1 MLPPSLSYMAEKLGQ
16 YETNTVKVFP
26 QGDIQD
32 YTEGQI
38 MEFVLPS
45 NSLLDLDS
53 LFVSFAAGVQDPSSK
68 LGRLPADIHSLID
81 RITIKIGSLTVDD
94 GAHNWSVFK
103 RKYDKLTG
111 KAVGALSHPEIM
123 RSALTNTIAS
133 SNVTAPTAG
142 QQETIDVSGTD
153 YVWDSF
159 DKTFLGT
166 CEPRILDTSILPEI
180 NIQFHLKRNVCPS
193 GMEATSVGGPVVDGN
208 GEKGFAPPTITPVST
223 QAKYVVTNPSLKINC
238 ISFANSS
245 YDDMLSAQ
253 MRSGPIVLPFKKMY
267 SYTDMA
273 FSNMIDFNVATNSLD
288 KVHFQPSDKTY
299 KSGHWSVAR
308 EAGNNCE
315 VNSTPAF
322 DEVGVASSSGV
333 LELSEKYV
341 DPSYS
346 SSYVGMRDESSD
358 HFVTYQTSIN
368 NTLNPQFK
376 ANVTETYEITRSAVS
391 EDMVPGHKQLFSEW
405 FNDHCHGVVRF
416 NRPGST
422 VRTPSGLSTQNSSA
436 HMTLIGDNLP
446 QECQMDVF
454 VETTAMLFT
463 FAGQAVSLQ
472 N

>member
-26 QGDIQD
+26 QGDIQE
-32 YTEGQI
+32 YVEGQI

-45 NSLLDLDS
+45 NCLVDLDS
-53 LFVSFAAGVQDPSSK
+53 LFVSFAAGIDQASSNV
-68 LGRLPADIHSLID
+68 GRLPADIHSLID
-81 RITIKIGSLTVDD
+81 RITIKMGSLVIDD
-94 GAHNWSVFK
+94 GAHGWSVFK

-111 KAVGALSHPEIM
+111 KTVGALSHPEIV
-123 RSALTNTIAS
+123 RAALTNTVAS
-133 SNVTAPTAG
+133 ISAAPPG
-142 QQETIDVSGTD
+142 LNQQETIIISGTD

-180 NIQFHLKRNVCPS
+180 NIQCHLKRNVCPS
-193 GMEATSVGGPVVDGN
+193 GKVVSTVS
-208 GEKGFAPPTITPVST
+208 GFAPNPSAQISTRPT
-223 QAKYVVTNPSLKINC
+223 YVIEDPSLKINC
-238 ISFANSS
+238 ISFADSV
-245 YDDMLSAQ
+245 YDDALSVQ
-253 MRSGPIVLPFKKMY
+253 MRSGPIVMPFKKLY
-267 SYTDMA
+267 SYSDMA

-288 KVHFQPSDKTY
+288 KIHFQPSDQKY
-299 KSGHWSVAR
+299 KSGHWSVVR
-308 EAGNNCE
+308 ESTNNCE
-315 VNSTPAF
+315 VNASTRVLS
-322 DEVGVASSSGV
+322 VGSGSGL

-341 DPSYS
+341 DPSYA
-346 SSYVGMRDESSD
+346 SSYVGKRDASSTYN
-358 HFVTYQTSIN
+358 VTYQTSIN

-376 ANVTETYEITRSAVS
+376 AGVTETYEITRSAVS
-391 EDMVPGHKQLFSEW
+391 EDMVPGHMQLFAEW

-422 VRTPSGLSTQNSSA
+422 VRTPSGLNTQNSSA
-436 HMTLIGDNLP
+436 HMTLIADNIP

-454 VETTAMLFT
+454 VETTAMLYA

>member
-26 QGDIQD
+26 QGDIQE
-32 YTEGQI
+32 YVEGQI

-45 NSLLDLDS
+45 NCLVDLDS
-53 LFVSFAAGVQDPSSK
+53 LFVSFAAGIDDASSK
-68 LGRLPADIHSLID
+68 IGRLPADIHSLID
-81 RITIKIGSLTVDD
+81 RITIKMGSLTVDD
-94 GAHNWSVFK
+94 GAHGWSVFK

-111 KAVGALSHPEIM
+111 KTVGALSHPEIV
-123 RSALTNTIAS
+123 RAALTNTVAS
-133 SNVTAPTAG
+133 INASVPGAS
-142 QQETIDVSGTD
+142 QQETITVSGTD

-193 GMEATSVGGPVVDGN
+193 GKTVATVA
-208 GEKGFAPPTITPVST
+208 GFAPNPSAQIST
-223 QAKYVVTNPSLKINC
+223 RPAYVIEDPSLKINC
-238 ISFANSS
+238 ISFGNSI
-245 YDDMLSAQ
+245 YDDALSAQ
-253 MRSGPIVLPFKKMY
+253 MRSGPIVMPFKKLY

-288 KVHFQPSDKTY
+288 KIHFQPSDQKY
-299 KSGHWSVAR
+299 KSGHWSVVR
-308 EAGNNCE
+308 EASNNCG
-315 VNSTPAF
+315 VN
-322 DEVGVASSSGV
+322 ASSKALIVGNVSGL

-346 SSYVGMRDESSD
+346 SSYVGKRDESSAYN
-358 HFVTYQTSIN
+358 VTYQTSIN

-376 ANVTETYEITRSAVS
+376 ADVTETYEITRSAVS
-391 EDMVPGHKQLFSEW
+391 EDMVPGHRQMFAEW

-422 VRTPSGLSTQNSSA
+422 VRTPSGLNTQNSSA
-436 HMTLIGDNLP
+436 HMTLIADNIP

-454 VETTAMLFT
+454 AETTAMLYA
-463 FAGQAVSLQ
+463 FAGQACSLQ